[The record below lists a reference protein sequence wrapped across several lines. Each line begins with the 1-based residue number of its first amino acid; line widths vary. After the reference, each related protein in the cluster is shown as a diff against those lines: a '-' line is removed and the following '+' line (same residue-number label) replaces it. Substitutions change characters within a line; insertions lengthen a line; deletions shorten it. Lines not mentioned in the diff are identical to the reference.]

1 VKLPYKSKYYISKA
15 ANFANIKLKNA
26 GGFSTLEILIAS
38 ALGLI
43 IIAGICQVYLSVKNT
58 YQKQANLI
66 DLQENIR
73 FATYTLTQNI
83 RMAGY
88 AGCAKLTYLKS
99 PDTYYKHP
107 FTSKKLNNLDF
118 IFESSLLGFSNNNL
132 PNYLL
137 DKKVKTD
144 TDVIVIQKSDIGLTR
159 FYGTEITPATTSIV
173 VKQNPATKNNP
184 LLFLASC
191 KNAEIFQAK
200 EIGGTQIS
208 LSGKDNFHYRYNYN
222 DSTISSF
229 TEVAYFISTS
239 SKKDI
244 QGKTIY
250 SLFMVTN
257 RGDKE
262 EIITGINSMKI
273 AYGLLEKQP
282 ITYHSAREIDALK
295 AWQNIKCVRILL
307 TLATNNTAT
316 KTLELYIA
324 LRERI

>member
-1 VKLPYKSKYYISKA
+1 MKLPYKSKYYISKA
-15 ANFANIKLKNA
+15 AKFTNIKLKNA
-26 GGFSTLEILIAS
+26 RGFSTLEILIAS

-58 YQKQANLI
+58 YQKQANLA

-88 AGCAKLTYLKS
+88 AGCAKLAYLKN
-99 PDTYYKHP
+99 PDTYYKHS

-118 IFESSLLGFSNNNL
+118 IFEKSLLGFSSNNL
-132 PNYLL
+132 PDYLL

-144 TDVIVIQKSDIGLTR
+144 TDVIVIQKADIGLTR
-159 FYGTEITPATTSIV
+159 FYGTEITAATTYVV

-184 LLFLASC
+184 LLLLASC
-191 KNAEIFQAK
+191 ENAEVFQAK

-208 LSGKDNFHYRYNYN
+208 LAGKDNFHYRYNYN
-222 DSTISSF
+222 DTTISSF
-229 TEVAYFISTS
+229 TEIAYFVSTS
-239 SKKDI
+239 GNKDI
-244 QGKTIY
+244 HGKPIY
-250 SLFMVTN
+250 SLYMVTN

-273 AYGLLEKQP
+273 TYGISGNQQ
-282 ITYHSAREIDALK
+282 ITYRSAGEIDALK
-295 AWQNIKCVRILL
+295 AWQNVKSVRIVL
-307 TLATNNTAT
+307 TLKTLNAET
-316 KTLELYIA
+316 KTLELYVA
-324 LRERI
+324 LRERV